1 MDEFTT
7 EILTSLMDHG
17 WIDTQKNL
25 EYFIILLRKK
35 FKYNLYDSIEIVSSE
50 EESTEEEETEEDKE
64 FIDDDDEYTPDDN
77 TDSEEDYILEEK
89 EEGLFSMRF
98 ESP

>member
-7 EILTSLMDHG
+7 EVLTSLRDNQ
-17 WIDTQKNL
+17 WVDTQKDL

-35 FKYNLYDSIEIVSSE
+35 FKYNLYDSIEIVSSD

-64 FIDDDDEYTPDDN
+64 FIDDDDDYVPDDN
-77 TDSEEDYILEEK
+77 TDTDEDYTLEEQ
-89 EEGLFSMRF
+89 EEGLFSMKF

>member
-7 EILTSLMDHG
+7 EVLMSLRDNG
-17 WIDTQKNL
+17 WVDTQKDL

-50 EESTEEEETEEDKE
+50 EEEEEEEETEEDKE
-64 FIDDDDEYTPDDN
+64 FIDDDDDYVPDDN
-77 TDSEEDYILEEK
+77 TDTDEDYTLEEK

>member
-7 EILTSLMDHG
+7 EVLMSLRDNG
-17 WIDTQKNL
+17 WVDTQKDL

-35 FKYNLYDSIEIVSSE
+35 FKYNLYDSIEIVSSDE
-50 EESTEEEETEEDKE
+50 EEEEEDETEEDKE
-64 FIDDDDEYTPDDN
+64 FIDDDDYVPDDN
-77 TDSEEDYILEEK
+77 TDTDEDYTLEEK

>member
-7 EILTSLMDHG
+7 EILTSLRDNK
-17 WIDTQKNL
+17 WVDTQRDL
-25 EYFIILLRKK
+25 EYFVILLRKK
-35 FKYNLYDSIEIVSSE
+35 FKYNLYDSIEIVSSD

-77 TDSEEDYILEEK
+77 TDTDEDYTLEEQ
-89 EEGLFSMRF
+89 EEGLFSMKF